1 MKYFTSCK
9 TIEDVK
15 KVYHQEAKRLHPDAG
30 GNAADFREMMA
41 EYKIIFERLKN
52 IHTNS
57 KGETYTKEEETTE
70 TPEEYANIINSI
82 IKMQGVKIEIIGTW
96 IWCTGNTRA
105 YAEDLKGAGFWWSKT
120 KKAWYHNGSTTYKKR
135 RGRYS
140 MNQLRSRWGSQ
151 EIKQEAPECIA

>member
-1 MKYFTSCK
+1 MKYFTECK

-15 KVYHQEAKRLHPDAG
+15 KVYHENAKRLHPDAG

-57 KGETYTKEEETTE
+57 KGETYKKEEETTE

-96 IWCTGNTRA
+96 IWCSGNTRI
-105 YAEDLKGAGFWWSKT
+105 YAEDLKNAGFWWSKS
-120 KKAWYHNGSTTYKKR
+120 KKAWYRTGETSHKKR

-151 EIKQEAPECIA
+151 EIKQDAPECIA